1 MIMTS
6 VLFCFR
12 ERICAGLAVKHG
24 LPMEEGLKAITI
36 NAAKICGVDD
46 MVDRKVIYMHKQ

>member
-1 MIMTS
+1 MTS

-24 LPMEEGLKAITI
+24 LLMEEGLKAITI